1 MKTTATT
8 KTSSAIQMLEA
19 MVLMLDQNIKA
30 ASGSELVRLQSEQD
44 GVRARLRE
52 LGA

>member
-8 KTSSAIQMLEA
+8 KTSSAIRMLEA
-19 MVLMLDQNIKA
+19 MVQMLDQNIKTA
-30 ASGSELVRLQSEQD
+30 TGSELVRLQSEQD
-44 GVRARLRE
+44 GVRAQLRK